1 MDGFHED
8 DRERD
13 DSGSR
18 QVAELQEEFEELKAL
33 SVRLSAMADR
43 FSADRKAKQRVTW
56 RTHAGSLVILT
67 LVLAIGLL
75 MGVTLPFDW
84 G

>member
-1 MDGFHED
+1 MGGFHED

-33 SVRLSAMADR
+33 SARLSAMSGR
-43 FSADRKAKQRVTW
+43 FSADRKAKQRVIQ
-56 RTHAGSLVILT
+56 RTQAGSLIILT
-67 LVLAIGLL
+67 LVLATGLL
-75 MGVTLPFDW
+75 IGVTLPFDW
-84 G
+84 V

>member
-1 MDGFHED
+1 MGGFHED
-8 DRERD
+8 DTGRD

-33 SVRLSAMADR
+33 SARLSAVADR

-56 RTHAGSLVILT
+56 RTQAGSLVILT

-84 G
+84 V

>member
-1 MDGFHED
+1 MDGFHGH

-13 DSGSR
+13 GSGLR
-18 QVAELQEEFEELKAL
+18 QVAELQEEFDELKAL
-33 SVRLSAMADR
+33 SARLSAMADR

-67 LVLAIGLL
+67 LVLAMGLL